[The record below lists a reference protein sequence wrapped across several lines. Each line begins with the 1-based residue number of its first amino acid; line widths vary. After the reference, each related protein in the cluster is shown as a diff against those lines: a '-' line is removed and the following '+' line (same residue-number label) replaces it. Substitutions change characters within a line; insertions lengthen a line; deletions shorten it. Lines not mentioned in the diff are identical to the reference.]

1 MRQLV
6 FTFIKGGIK
15 AIVPIRNLGAAEK
28 VCYYSSVCM
37 VTLIT
42 LVKVHSRSDHLVRRC
57 IAKKS
62 LENDVEACLRS
73 L

>member
-1 MRQLV
+1 MGQLV
-6 FTFIKGGIK
+6 FTFLKGGIK

-28 VCYYSSVCM
+28 ICYYSAVCM

-42 LVKVHSRSDHLVRRC
+42 LVKVKSRSDHVVRRC
-57 IAKKS
+57 IAKKI
-62 LENDVEACLRS
+62 LENDVDACLRS